1 MASSTHPDHPDNI
14 NTLEGQEA
22 IKKLAIN
29 DALAN
34 FSNLFREKY
43 MYFMNFLTG
52 GIFIGQDINRN
63 AQPQEVVYSTARL
76 IARVY
81 HKYESELVKYVDDSV
96 LRDIAK
102 KLKELYKE
110 EYEITT
116 QLNDLYECLSILRN
130 PEIADSE
137 FKGLEGKI
145 KEICDKLKK
154 LQEEAEKKRKYILML
169 PTGSPVGLGI
179 DVTKQ
184 IKK

>member
-1 MASSTHPDHPDNI
+1 MASETP
-14 NTLEGQEA
+14 QE
-22 IKKLAIN
+22 IISKMAIN

-81 HKYESELVKYVDDSV
+81 HKYESELVKYVDETK
-96 LRDIAK
+96 LKDIAK
-102 KLKELYKE
+102 RLKELNE
-110 EYEITT
+110 EEIKITT

-137 FKGLEGKI
+137 FKGLEGTI
-145 KEICDKLKK
+145 KQICDELKD
-154 LQEEAEKKRKYILML
+154 LQEKAEKKRKYILML

-184 IKK
+184 MTS

>member
-1 MASSTHPDHPDNI
+1 MASTHPDHPKNI
-14 NTLEGQEA
+14 KSLEGQEA

-81 HKYESELVKYVDDSV
+81 HKYESELVKYVDETK
-96 LRDIAK
+96 LKDIAT
-102 KLKELYKE
+102 KLKNLYKE
-110 EYEITT
+110 EHEITT

-137 FKGLEGKI
+137 FKKVTGDIETI
-145 KEICDKLKK
+145 VKELKD
-154 LQEEAEKKRKYILML
+154 LQEKAEKKRKYILML
-169 PTGSPVGLGI
+169 PTGSPIGLGI
-179 DVTKQ
+179 DITKQ

>member
-1 MASSTHPDHPDNI
+1 METETP
-14 NTLEGQEA
+14 QE
-22 IKKLAIN
+22 IIRNLAIN

-81 HKYESELVKYVDDSV
+81 HKYESELVKYVDESI
-96 LRDIAK
+96 LRDIADR
-102 KLKELYKE
+102 LKNLNDDEIK
-110 EYEITT
+110 ITT
-116 QLNDLYECLSILRN
+116 QLSKLYECLSILRN

-137 FKGLEGKI
+137 FKTLKGNIEAI
-145 KEICDKLKK
+145 VKELKD
-154 LQEEAEKKRKYILML
+154 LQEKAEKKRKYILML

>member
-1 MASSTHPDHPDNI
+1 MASTDTIRN
-14 NTLEGQEA
+14 
-22 IKKLAIN
+22 LAIN

-81 HKYESELVKYVDDSV
+81 HKYESELVKYVDESE
-96 LRDIAK
+96 LKKIADG
-102 KLKELYKE
+102 LKALNE
-110 EYEITT
+110 EEIKITT

-137 FKGLEGKI
+137 FKKI
-145 KEICDKLKK
+145 TGDIENIVKELKK

-169 PTGSPVGLGI
+169 PTGSPIGLGI

>member
-1 MASSTHPDHPDNI
+1 MASPTHTD
-14 NTLEGQEA
+14 T

-81 HKYESELVKYVDDSV
+81 HKYESELVKYVDESE
-96 LRDIAK
+96 LKNIATE
-102 KLKELYKE
+102 LKNLNDE
-110 EYEITT
+110 EIEITT

-137 FKGLEGKI
+137 FKGTYDTI
-145 KEICDKLKK
+145 KTICDKLKD
-154 LQEEAEKKRKYILML
+154 LQEKAEKKRKYILML
-169 PTGSPVGLGI
+169 PTSSPVGLGI

>member
-1 MASSTHPDHPDNI
+1 MASSTHTETI
-14 NTLEGQEA
+14 RS
-22 IKKLAIN
+22 LAIN
-29 DALAN
+29 EALAN

-81 HKYESELVKYVDDSV
+81 HKYESELKQY
-96 LRDIAK
+96 IAESELEEIAT
-102 KLKELYKE
+102 KLKALNDE
-110 EYEITT
+110 EIKITT
-116 QLNDLYECLSILRN
+116 QLNNLYECLSILRN

-137 FKGLEGKI
+137 FKGLEGTI
-145 KEICDKLKK
+145 KQICDELKD
-154 LQEEAEKKRKYILML
+154 LQEKAEKKRKYILML

>member
-1 MASSTHPDHPDNI
+1 MASTHPETIRD
-14 NTLEGQEA
+14 
-22 IKKLAIN
+22 LAIN

-81 HKYESELVKYVDDSV
+81 HKYESELKKYVDETK
-96 LRDIAK
+96 LKDIADR
-102 KLKELYKE
+102 LKALNE
-110 EYEITT
+110 EEIAITKNIYE
-116 QLNDLYECLSILRN
+116 LYECLSILRN

-137 FKGLEGKI
+137 FKGITGTI
-145 KEICDKLKK
+145 DEICKKLKD
-154 LQEEAEKKRKYILML
+154 LQEKAEKKRKYILML
-169 PTGSPVGLGI
+169 PTGFPVGI

-184 IKK
+184 MTS

>member
-1 MASSTHPDHPDNI
+1 MASTHPDTIRN
-14 NTLEGQEA
+14 
-22 IKKLAIN
+22 LAIN

-63 AQPQEVVYSTARL
+63 AQPQEVLYSTARL

-81 HKYESELVKYVDDSV
+81 NKYESELREYIKQDTLDE
-96 LRDIAK
+96 IAK
-102 KLKELYKE
+102 NLKKLNDD
-110 EYEITT
+110 EITIT
-116 QLNDLYECLSILRN
+116 KNIYELYECLSILRN

-137 FKGLEGKI
+137 FKGITGTI
-145 KEICDKLKK
+145 DEICKKLKD
-154 LQEEAEKKRKYILML
+154 LQEKAEKKRKYILML

-184 IKK
+184 MKK